1 MSLRLEPSAALREK
15 RLTRLLGER
24 GLDRGDAG
32 LARIVEDAM
41 LVGSLE
47 LAGIRVSWE
56 DVRAPG
62 GGPAELVAL
71 RRARAAVAPGT
82 VLTVEALQRWH
93 AEVAGPTGFR
103 AKDEPAREGA
113 PPSSPS
119 EFVADRLAGLV
130 EWLEAPGASE
140 LGPEQKAAIA
150 LARIV
155 EIRPFDDANGRVSR
169 LAAAHLLEGAGLG
182 PPILVAGDAPRLQ
195 ATLDAAFRLDTAPLV
210 DLVREASGRALDVMI
225 QSLERKLV

>member
-15 RLTRLLGER
+15 RLKHLLGER
-24 GLDRGDAG
+24 GLDRGDAR

-47 LAGIRVSWE
+47 LAGIQVSWE
-56 DVRAPG
+56 EAQAPG

-71 RRARAAVAPGT
+71 RRARAAATPQIA
-82 VLTVEALQRWH
+82 LTVEALQQWH
-93 AEVAGPTGFR
+93 AAIAGPIGFR
-103 AKDEPAREGA
+103 ANDEPAREDA

-119 EFVADRLAGLV
+119 AFVADRLAGLV
-130 EWLEAPGASE
+130 DWLEAPGASE
-140 LGPEQKAAIA
+140 LAPEQKAAVA

-169 LAAAHLLEGAGLG
+169 LAAAHMLEGAGLG

-195 ATLDAAFRLDTAPLV
+195 ATLEAAFRLETGPLV
-210 DLVREASGRALDVMI
+210 ELVREASGRTLDVMI